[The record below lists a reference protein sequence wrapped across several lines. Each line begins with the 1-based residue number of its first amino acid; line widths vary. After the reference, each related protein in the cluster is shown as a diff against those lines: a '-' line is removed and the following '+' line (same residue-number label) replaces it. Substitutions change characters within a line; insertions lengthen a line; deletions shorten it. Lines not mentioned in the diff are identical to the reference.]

1 MVETGEADVEAQPKL
16 SEQLVIERVELLGD
30 VIAQQG

>member
-16 SEQLVIERVELLGD
+16 REQFVIESVELLGD

>member
-16 SEQLVIERVELLGD
+16 SEQLVIESVELLGD
-30 VIAQQG
+30 VMAQQG